1 MTKARFLRYAPLEE
15 LRTLVHANIGSYRQ
29 GDFRHVATD
38 SAWWFEHDVEV
49 DEPKLRTLLLPTEQ
63 NLREPEN
70 CELVYAALG
79 KLSPY
84 EARDERLWAYLTHT
98 TLLDYTRIRWPL
110 PVDDEEAVAHIR
122 KHFFARDKRQV
133 ERDNSGS
140 RLWWMAHLCARVQSI
155 DLGQAL
161 EAFLFRTDVRA
172 NIIERPTSS
181 QSKQL
186 FGAILSRLVKSYASD
201 RRLFER
207 DTFRQ
212 FMREINSVG
221 GFKLLD
227 CMTEQQVDGT
237 LNEILVDKL
246 EVALL

>member
-1 MTKARFLRYAPLEE
+1 MKARFLRYATLEE
-15 LRTLVHANIGSYRQ
+15 LRTLVPANLASYRQ

-38 SAWWFEHDVEV
+38 NAWWFEHDVEV
-49 DEPKLRTLLLPTEQ
+49 DELKLGTLLLPTEQ
-63 NLREPEN
+63 NLHEPEN

-84 EARDERLWAYLTHT
+84 EARDERIWAYLTHT
-98 TLLDYTRIRWPL
+98 TLIAYTRARWPI
-110 PVDDEEAVAHIR
+110 PTDNEEAIAHIR

-140 RLWWMAHLCARVQSI
+140 RLWWIAHLCARVRST

-161 EAFLFRTDVRA
+161 EALLFRSDVRA

-181 QSKQL
+181 QSTQL
-186 FGAILSRLVKSYASD
+186 FGAILNRLVKSYASD
-201 RRLFER
+201 RQLFER
-207 DTFRQ
+207 SKFRQ

-221 GFKLLD
+221 GFRLLD

-237 LNEILVDKL
+237 LSEIIVDKL
-246 EVALL
+246 KMALL